1 MNKRPILALVG
12 AALVVIA
19 VVIFILPNRSD
30 QSPASANGPIEGQA
44 QLNPGG
50 KASQASDTSG
60 VTTPPEPQ
68 PELEIEKLSAGQQP
82 PQFVVVSF
90 DGGVESKTG
99 IMQHYLDVAKKV
111 DGRFSFFVSGVY
123 LLPDNKAKLNYAPP
137 KKPRGTSAIGF
148 GDPAIIGTRINK
160 LSDAWNAGHE
170 IGTHYNGHFCGA
182 GGVGSWSAA
191 DWTSE
196 ITQFNTIMDNWRAF
210 NPQAADA
217 GPLPFNS
224 SVVKGGRTPCLEG
237 NRPAMFKAFKQAGY
251 RYDTSGG
258 GSLTWPKQ
266 VKNGMWNIPLQ
277 AIKVAGI
284 KYGVL
289 SMDYNFLANQN
300 GGKTSASKEKCQ
312 QIEDDTYNAYMNA
325 LKAVNGG
332 NRAPLILGN
341 HMNDWVCGA
350 YTKALSRFIEDS
362 HEREPNVRFISTL
375 DLVNW
380 MDAQDP
386 TVLAGLQKL
395 NAPKQ

>member
-1 MNKRPILALVG
+1 MA
-12 AALVVIA
+12 
-19 VVIFILPNRSD
+19 
-30 QSPASANGPIEGQA
+30 E
-44 QLNPGG
+44 
-50 KASQASDTSG
+50 
-60 VTTPPEPQ
+60 
-68 PELEIEKLSAGQQP
+68 AGQERY
-82 PQFVVVSF
+82 
-90 DGGVESKTG
+90 VE
-99 IMQHYLDVAKKV
+99 H
-111 DGRFSFFVSGVY
+111 
-123 LLPDNKAKLNYAPP
+123 
-137 KKPRGTSAIGF
+137 
-148 GDPAIIGTRINK
+148 
-160 LSDAWNAGHE
+160 
-170 IGTHYNGHFCGA
+170 
-182 GGVGSWSAA
+182 
-191 DWTSE
+191 
-196 ITQFNTIMDNWRAF
+196 
-210 NPQAADA
+210 
-217 GPLPFNS
+217 
-224 SVVKGGRTPCLEG
+224 
-237 NRPAMFKAFKQAGY
+237 
-251 RYDTSGG
+251 
-258 GSLTWPKQ
+258 
-266 VKNGMWNIPLQ
+266 PLQ